1 MSGPGLFGFFKRRR
15 REALRAQPL
24 SERERAWVSR
34 AVHLWPSLSADDRH
48 EIEATARVFLA
59 EKHIEGAGGLA
70 VTDEMR
76 WTIAAQASLMLL
88 HRETD
93 VFPRLDTVLV
103 YPHGFVVDAVHREG
117 PVVIAG
123 PERRAGESWR
133 DGLVVLAWD
142 EVARDVRRHHSGHN
156 VVLHELAHQLDA
168 EDGAVDGAPE
178 LGSRARFVAWA
189 RVLGDEYHALGER
202 LANGVPGDIDAYGAT
217 SPAEF
222 FAVVTEEFYERP
234 AVLRA
239 KHPALYAELV
249 DFFRVDPATLEEARA
264 RAR

>member
-1 MSGPGLFGFFKRRR
+1 MSAPGLFGFFKQRRR
-15 REALRAQPL
+15 AALRAQPL
-24 SERERAWVSR
+24 TEEERRWVSR
-34 AVHLWPSLSADDRH
+34 AVHLWPALPPDDRH
-48 EIEATARVFLA
+48 EIEATSRVFLA
-59 EKHIEGAGGLA
+59 EKSIEGAGGLE

-88 HRETD
+88 HRDTD
-93 VFPRLDTVLV
+93 VFPQLDTVLV
-103 YPHGFVVDAVHREG
+103 YPHGFVVDAVHRDG

-142 EVARDVRRHHSGHN
+142 EVARDVRCHHGGHN

-168 EDGAVDGAPE
+168 EDGAVDGAPD

-189 RVLGDEYHALGER
+189 RVLGEEYHALGER
-202 LANGVPGDIDAYGAT
+202 LASGAPSDIDAYGAT

-239 KHPALYAELV
+239 RHPELYAELAR
-249 DFFRVDPATLEEARA
+249 FFQLDPAALEDPAPAR
-264 RAR
+264 